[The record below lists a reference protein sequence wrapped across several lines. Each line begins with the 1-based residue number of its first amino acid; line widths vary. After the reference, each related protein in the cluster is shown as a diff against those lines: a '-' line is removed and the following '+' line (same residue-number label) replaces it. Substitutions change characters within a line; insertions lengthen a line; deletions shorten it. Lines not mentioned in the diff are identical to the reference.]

1 MISMWPVLKWT
12 DKIIAVLIWI
22 NFIYL
27 LFNIYLVIGKKVI
40 RIYKSNKIIIL
51 FIVIQ
56 IIVLTIQQ
64 LTSLYDF
71 IFLNIPKKA
80 EVPGIDIF
88 NRSTG
93 DFILQTLF
101 LLILPI
107 INLLILRHIKKCTD
121 PRKSRHFPDFRH
133 YK

>member
-1 MISMWPVLKWT
+1 MISMWPVLNWT

-88 NRSTG
+88 NRSKG

-121 PRKSRHFPDFRH
+121 P
-133 YK
+133 